1 MPKPTFLIIGAQ
13 KCGTDALYHALQ
25 QHPDIAM
32 SPNKEPFF
40 FLMDGRLPDYRLPG
54 PRYVNRL
61 VYDWDVYLQ
70 LFAGSDGKRAIGEA
84 SAIYLS
90 SYFPEKTAARIR
102 ERIPDAKLIAL
113 VRQPAERAYSAYN
126 FYRAR
131 DFEPLASFADAL
143 AAEPAR
149 FQANDTPDF
158 RYRMNG
164 FYFANLKPYYD
175 CFPREQIRVYLFEEW
190 NADPAGTLRSILRF
204 LDVDESVPIG
214 VERRNV
220 TYRYGSQRLHR
231 FLARPGRFGKRLHR
245 FLPAGVRSQL
255 DRWNQQQ
262 PTPMPSQIWR
272 ELTEGYRED
281 IHHLQA
287 LIGRDLSHWLKEDRP
302 GAPADTGTATV
313 LPKTTE

>member
-1 MPKPTFLIIGAQ
+1 MPKPNFLIIGAQ

-61 VYDWDVYLQ
+61 VYDWDAYQQ
-70 LFAGSDGKRAIGEA
+70 LFAGAEGKRAIGEA

-90 SYFPEKTAARIR
+90 SYFPEKTAARIH

-131 DFEPLASFADAL
+131 DFEPLASFAEAL

-149 FQANDTPDF
+149 IQANDTPDF

-164 FYFANLKPYYD
+164 FYDANLKPYYD
-175 CFPREQIRVYLFEEW
+175 IFPREQIRVYLFEEW
-190 NADPAGTLRSILRF
+190 NADPAGTLRSIFRF
-204 LDVDESVPIG
+204 LDVDENAPIG

-220 TYRYGSQRLHR
+220 THRYRSQQLHR
-231 FLARPGRFGKRLHR
+231 FLARPGRFGTRLHR
-245 FLPAGVRSQL
+245 FLPAGLRSRL
-255 DRWNQQQ
+255 DRWNQMQL
-262 PTPMPSQIWR
+262 PPMSPEIWR

-281 IHHLQA
+281 ILNLQA
-287 LIGRDLSHWLKEDRP
+287 CIGRDLSHWLKNDRP
-302 GAPADTGTATV
+302 GAARGS
-313 LPKTTE
+313 

>member
-54 PRYVNRL
+54 LRYVNRL
-61 VYDWDVYLQ
+61 VYDWEAYQQ
-70 LFAGSDGKRAIGEA
+70 LFADAEGKRAIGEA

-102 ERIPDAKLIAL
+102 DRIPDAKLIAL

-131 DFEPLASFADAL
+131 DFESLASFAEAL
-143 AAEPAR
+143 AAEPTR
-149 FQANDTPDF
+149 IEANDTPDF

-164 FYFANLKPYYD
+164 FYDANLKPYYD
-175 CFPREQIRVYLFEEW
+175 MFPREQIRVYLFEEW
-190 NADPAGTLRSILRF
+190 NADPSGTLRSIFRF
-204 LDVDESVPIG
+204 LDVDENAPIG

-220 TYRYGSQRLHR
+220 THRYRSQRLHR
-231 FLARPGRFGKRLHR
+231 FLARPGRFGRQLR
-245 FLPAGVRSQL
+245 GFLPAGFRSRL
-255 DRWNQQQ
+255 DRWNQMQ
-262 PTPMPSQIWR
+262 PPPMPHDIWR

-281 IHHLQA
+281 ILNLQA
-287 LIGRDLSHWLKEDRP
+287 RIGRDLSHWLKNDRP
-302 GAPADTGTATV
+302 GAARG
-313 LPKTTE
+313 

>member
-13 KCGTDALYHALQ
+13 QCGTDALYHALK
-25 QHPDIAM
+25 QHPDIGM

-54 PRYVNRL
+54 PRYTNRL
-61 VYDWDVYLQ
+61 VYDWEAYQQ
-70 LFAGSDGKRAIGEA
+70 LFARAEGKRAIGEA

-102 ERIPDAKLIAL
+102 DRIPDAKLIAL

-131 DFEPLASFADAL
+131 DFESLASFAEAL

-149 FQANDTPDF
+149 IEANDTPDF

-164 FYFANLKPYYD
+164 FYDANLKPYFD
-175 CFPREQIRVYLFEEW
+175 TFPRDQIQVYLFEEW
-190 NADPAGTLRSILRF
+190 NANPAGTLRSIFRF
-204 LDVDESVPIG
+204 LDVDENPPIG

-220 TYRYGSQRLHR
+220 THRYRSQRLHR

-245 FLPAGVRSQL
+245 FLPAGFRSRL
-255 DRWNQQQ
+255 DRWNQMQ
-262 PTPMPSQIWR
+262 PPPMPPELRR

-281 IHHLQA
+281 ILNLQA
-287 LIGRDLSHWLKEDRP
+287 RIGRDLSHWLKNDRP
-302 GAPADTGTATV
+302 GAARR
-313 LPKTTE
+313 